1 MYLYLVKK
9 TIPLRVILSLLL
21 TLMAIGFL
29 VLVSWWSQELGLSF
43 VTLMILSSLMPTLW
57 NWGSQRTLK
66 KIQILRDW
74 KTVQEQA

>member
-1 MYLYLVKK
+1 V
-9 TIPLRVILSLLL
+9 
-21 TLMAIGFL
+21 AIGFL

-43 VTLMILSSLMPTLW
+43 VTLMILSSLMPILW
-57 NWGSQRTLK
+57 NWGFQRTLK

>member
-1 MYLYLVKK
+1 
-9 TIPLRVILSLLL
+9 
-21 TLMAIGFL
+21 MAIGFL

-43 VTLMILSSLMPTLW
+43 VTLMILSSLMPILW
-57 NWGSQRTLK
+57 NWGSQRTLT